1 MRKVRGG
8 RTGGG
13 GGRKEEEEEGRM
25 RGEWRKGRRERSK
38 PFGLVARVFSV
49 RRNQYRG
56 CLLVGVA
63 SRER

>member
-1 MRKVRGG
+1 
-8 RTGGG
+8 
-13 GGRKEEEEEGRM
+13 M
-25 RGEWRKGRRERSK
+25 RGRWRKGRREKSK